1 MEEKKNAMEEAV
13 GKIESQQ
20 AGLAEWEPA
29 FMVGEQLKDI
39 CRYIPGAAELIA
51 QDIEREGM
59 GLRDAEAKIRERAD
73 ELHRKARGGKAS
85 LEKRA
90 AHDKTDAAKEK
101 DAKAGKGKQGDKKAA
116 VAPKGGAVG
125 GAKYDAVC
133 VSPREA
139 EAILRKFYGI
149 PEGARSVGD
158 GSAYGSMRREQAPA
172 LQGEREHAAGAS
184 PRPTEER
191 EIEAVPDDDFID
203 LDSFL

>member
-1 MEEKKNAMEEAV
+1 MGEKKNALEQAVTLIEA
-13 GKIESQQ
+13 QQ
-20 AGLAEWEPA
+20 AALNPYDPA
-29 FMVGEQLKDI
+29 FMVGEQLKDM
-39 CRYIPGAAELIA
+39 CRYVSGAAELIA

-73 ELHRKARGGKAS
+73 EIHAKGRGAKGS
-85 LEKRA
+85 IEKKA
-90 AHDKTDAAKEK
+90 AHDKTDEAKEK

-139 EAILRKFYGI
+139 EEILRKFYGI
-149 PEGARSVGD
+149 PEDARSDVPVGTYAED
-158 GSAYGSMRREQAPA
+158 AHSGGNVATYVEDEDQA
-172 LQGEREHAAGAS
+172 AAG
-184 PRPTEER
+184 
-191 EIEAVPDDDFID
+191 DDFID